1 LKKKKIQGDCFVKTW
16 IITDQPNVLSSR
28 TSISSVIY
36 IYIDTHTLLHLL
48 LVEIIESQICP
59 NHLDLLFSCDFSTK
73 VIRNERRRCL
83 QADPAD
89 GPIHPP
95 RSRGKGQRDLSFC
108 WRSNSSLLACFCW
121 IAWWV
126 FQFWSYW
133 ENVFF
138 KEFNIEKLQ
147 LVEAEKKKIR
157 QEYERKEKQVQV
169 RKKM

>member
-1 LKKKKIQGDCFVKTW
+1 MKKKKIQGDCFVKTW

-89 GPIHPP
+89 GQIHPP
-95 RSRGKGQRDLSFC
+95 RSGRKGQRDPSFC
-108 WRSNSSLLACFCW
+108 WRSTSFFFFIVSFLLNRLVGFFFLRLVLIWLIKLCFWRNS
-121 IAWWV
+121 I
-126 FQFWSYW
+126 
-133 ENVFF
+133 
-138 KEFNIEKLQ
+138 
-147 LVEAEKKKIR
+147 
-157 QEYERKEKQVQV
+157 
-169 RKKM
+169 